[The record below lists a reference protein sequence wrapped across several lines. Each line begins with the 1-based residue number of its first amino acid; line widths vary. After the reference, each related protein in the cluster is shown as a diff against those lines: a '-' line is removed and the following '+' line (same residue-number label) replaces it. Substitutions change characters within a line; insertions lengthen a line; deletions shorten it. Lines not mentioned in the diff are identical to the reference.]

1 MYIHIKIYKE
11 NIYSIYNS
19 IYIIVKNIS
28 LIYIIVKKT
37 YNKFPLSSMDIMYPR
52 TLVTMTSLADW

>member
-1 MYIHIKIYKE
+1 MFIHIKIYKE

>member
-1 MYIHIKIYKE
+1 M
-11 NIYSIYNS
+11 
-19 IYIIVKNIS
+19 VKNIS